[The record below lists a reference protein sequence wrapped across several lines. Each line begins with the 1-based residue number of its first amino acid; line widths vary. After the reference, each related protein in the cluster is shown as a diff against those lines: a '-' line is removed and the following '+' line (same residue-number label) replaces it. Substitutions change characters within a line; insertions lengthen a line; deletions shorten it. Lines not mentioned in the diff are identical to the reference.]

1 MTPTCAT
8 HQHAR
13 PLTCTGVSLSGCIAG
28 KLAEGKNLGYEY
40 SGAPV
45 GPDTIAKALHR
56 FRTSP
61 ARPPL
66 MLTSGDKMAE
76 TCYETVD
83 GELKTCPTDHNTC
96 PCAAGKLKCMSLGYC
111 WHALPNVRT
120 KVVNFVR
127 NPIDTVIRWVCS
139 CQLCCKHVH
148 L

>member
-1 MTPTCAT
+1 M
-8 HQHAR
+8 
-13 PLTCTGVSLSGCIAG
+13 SLSGCIAG